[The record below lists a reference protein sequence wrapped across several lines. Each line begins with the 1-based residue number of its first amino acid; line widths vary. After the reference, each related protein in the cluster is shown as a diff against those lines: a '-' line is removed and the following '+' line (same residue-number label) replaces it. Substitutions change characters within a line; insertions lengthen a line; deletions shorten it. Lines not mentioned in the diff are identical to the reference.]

1 MDIVDRLEL
10 VRKEQDLNGSEF
22 AKTVNLTG
30 SAYSQVK
37 NKTRPPSRRFILEV
51 CKQFNV
57 SEEWLETGQGE
68 MYRQKPRT
76 LDRLSE
82 AVLRVV
88 HTENAFS
95 DIIEVILEMY
105 YEMSEEKQKIV
116 DELFDE
122 FRKRLLFKQVIETTK
137 RKEAFMQGLLHV
149 YTGSGKGKTTAAVG
163 LCVRARG
170 AGLAVVFAQFLKGS
184 ATSELQPLASLGV
197 RVVRCKSTPAFYSR
211 MTPAEQARCREEQRR
226 GFAQAVKA
234 APRQGLLVL
243 DELCCA
249 LALGA
254 LEPAPVRA
262 FLEARGS
269 NLEVVCTGRGAPE
282 WLLEMADYVTE
293 MRAEKH
299 PFARGIPARRGIEY

>member
-10 VRKEQDLNGSEF
+10 VRKEQDLNGSEC

-30 SAYSQVK
+30 AAYSQVK

-122 FRKRLLFKQVIETTK
+122 FRKQLLFK
-137 RKEAFMQGLLHV
+137 
-149 YTGSGKGKTTAAVG
+149 
-163 LCVRARG
+163 
-170 AGLAVVFAQFLKGS
+170 
-184 ATSELQPLASLGV
+184 
-197 RVVRCKSTPAFYSR
+197 
-211 MTPAEQARCREEQRR
+211 
-226 GFAQAVKA
+226 
-234 APRQGLLVL
+234 
-243 DELCCA
+243 
-249 LALGA
+249 
-254 LEPAPVRA
+254 
-262 FLEARGS
+262 
-269 NLEVVCTGRGAPE
+269 
-282 WLLEMADYVTE
+282 
-293 MRAEKH
+293 
-299 PFARGIPARRGIEY
+299 

>member
-1 MDIVDRLEL
+1 MDIVDKLEL

-122 FRKRLLFKQVIETTK
+122 FRKQLLFK
-137 RKEAFMQGLLHV
+137 
-149 YTGSGKGKTTAAVG
+149 
-163 LCVRARG
+163 
-170 AGLAVVFAQFLKGS
+170 
-184 ATSELQPLASLGV
+184 
-197 RVVRCKSTPAFYSR
+197 
-211 MTPAEQARCREEQRR
+211 
-226 GFAQAVKA
+226 
-234 APRQGLLVL
+234 
-243 DELCCA
+243 
-249 LALGA
+249 
-254 LEPAPVRA
+254 
-262 FLEARGS
+262 
-269 NLEVVCTGRGAPE
+269 
-282 WLLEMADYVTE
+282 
-293 MRAEKH
+293 
-299 PFARGIPARRGIEY
+299 